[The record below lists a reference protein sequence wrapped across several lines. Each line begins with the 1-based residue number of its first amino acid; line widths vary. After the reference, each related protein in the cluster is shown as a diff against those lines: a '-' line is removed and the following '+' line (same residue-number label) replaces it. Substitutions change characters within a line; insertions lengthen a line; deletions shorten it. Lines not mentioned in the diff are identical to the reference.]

1 MNLELLESFGQN
13 YPEEAD
19 GTLDCISMALT
30 CTFNRWGTLLAVGCN
45 DGRIV
50 IWDFLTRG
58 IAKIISAHIH
68 PVCSLCWSRD
78 GHKLVSASTDNMVSL
93 WDVLS
98 GDCDQRFRFPSPI
111 LKVQFHPRDQ
121 NRVLVCPMK
130 SAPVMLSLSDSSHVV
145 LPVDDDSD
153 LNVVASFDR
162 RGEYIYT
169 GNAKGKILVL
179 KTNSQDLVASFRVT
193 TGTSNTTAIK
203 SIEFAR
209 KGSCFL
215 INTADRIIRVYDG
228 REILTCGRDGE
239 PEPMQKLQDL
249 VNRTPWKKCCFSGDG
264 EYIVAGSA
272 RQHALYIWEKSI
284 GNLVKILHGTRG
296 ELLLDVAWHPVRPII
311 ASISSGV
318 VSIWAQN
325 QVENWSAFAP
335 DFKELDENVEYEE
348 RESEFDIEDED
359 KSEPE
364 QTGGDAAEDE
374 EVDVTSVDPIAA
386 FCSSDEEL
394 EDTKALLYLPIAPEV
409 EDPEENPYGPPP
421 DAVQTSV
428 TEEGT
433 NTEKKRQ
440 ASSDGVQPPKKKPK
454 TTTIELQGVPND
466 EVHPL
471 LGVKGDSKSKK
482 KQSGRPKGAKGKER
496 DSPFKPKTCKGDRG
510 LPMEAAMKGKAPSEL
525 PQEAVPSQI
534 SCNHS
539 SYVRHTWAFTG
550 PPMDSILDILQIQH
564 LFNRDMGMSHSELSD
579 NSVALLSSNNNG
591 RRQLFCEYLI
601 NVSLLQSTHVN
612 HVLDFCVMR
621 RKEKKLLLFLYFFFV
636 SPYFI
641 SF

>member
-30 CTFNRWGTLLAVGCN
+30 CTFN
-45 DGRIV
+45 
-50 IWDFLTRG
+50 
-58 IAKIISAHIH
+58 S
-68 PVCSLCWSRD
+68 WSRD
-78 GHKLVSASTDNMVSL
+78 GHKLVSASTDNIVSL

-130 SAPVMLSLSDSSHVV
+130 SAPVMLTLSDSKHVV

-179 KTNSQDLVASFRVT
+179 KTDHQDLVASFRVT

-364 QTGGDAAEDE
+364 QTGADAAEDE

-394 EDTKALLYLPIAPEV
+394 EDSKALLYLPIAPEV

-428 TEEGT
+428 TEDGMAS
-433 NTEKKRQ
+433 EKKRQ
-440 ASSDGVQPPKKKPK
+440 ATSDGSQLPKKKPK
-454 TTTIELQGVPND
+454 TTTVELQGVPVD

-471 LGVKGDSKSKK
+471 LGVKGDGKSKK
-482 KQSGRPKGAKGKER
+482 KQAGRPKGSKGKER
-496 DSPFKPKTCKGDRG
+496 DSPFKPKIYKGDRG
-510 LPMEAAMKGKAPSEL
+510 LPLEGAVKGKVQAEL
-525 PQEAVPSQI
+525 GQPLTVTPENKQI
-534 SCNHS
+534 S
-539 SYVRHTWAFTG
+539 
-550 PPMDSILDILQIQH
+550 
-564 LFNRDMGMSHSELSD
+564 
-579 NSVALLSSNNNG
+579 
-591 RRQLFCEYLI
+591 EYLGC
-601 NVSLLQSTHVN
+601 LSTHARI
-612 HVLDFCVMR
+612 VL
-621 RKEKKLLLFLYFFFV
+621 L
-636 SPYFI
+636 
-641 SF
+641 